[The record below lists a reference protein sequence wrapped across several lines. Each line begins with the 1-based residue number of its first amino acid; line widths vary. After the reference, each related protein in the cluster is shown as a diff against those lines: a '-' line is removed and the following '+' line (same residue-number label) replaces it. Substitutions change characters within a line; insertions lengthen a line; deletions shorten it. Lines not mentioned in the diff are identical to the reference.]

1 MLTRFLTAS
10 IAAVVLL
17 VCVLYGQTPAPQ
29 RPLLE
34 PMKPLYVLEDSYVG
48 WRILPSEQKY
58 ASIDGKHLKEYVN
71 EQAAISRHYRD
82 NGHPQ
87 YWGRISGTEGD
98 AENARWLEDKFR
110 KIGLADVHQ
119 QSFDLPDQWM
129 AQSWSVTAA
138 ANGQSLN
145 LTSAQPA
152 HRTAATPAG
161 GLDLEAV
168 DAGLATEGELDSRDL
183 RGKAVFFYSTDYF
196 SRHSTISNGAWKRI
210 GDRGAAAIF
219 VILAV
224 PGNIRTQFYP
234 VGTTVPCFSLGLQD
248 GTAIREMIYK
258 SKGSAPHVKV
268 RLDVNM
274 VPNLKTSTVWGTL
287 PGSTDENVVIVAH
300 RDGWFEGANDNGT
313 GVATMIGLAEYFA
326 KIPKEQRRRTII
338 FLGTSGHHDG
348 AALSGKW
355 LTEHKEFF
363 AKTALLINSEHTAA
377 EQLVLGNGTISK
389 TNTSTA
395 LTWYVGG
402 SAKLGE
408 IVVKAFDAFG
418 VATYDRPARTA
429 AGEMGRYQTLAPSMQ
444 VIDTGY
450 YWHSDHET
458 PEIIPP
464 TALAAITRA
473 YAKIITDLNLVEIKA
488 LQRPPS
494 VSVGGGQ

>member
-1 MLTRFLTAS
+1 MSTRSLAL
-10 IAAVVLL
+10 AALL
-17 VCVLYGQTPAPQ
+17 ACTLSAQTPTPRAPA
-29 RPLLE
+29 E

-48 WRILPSEQKY
+48 WRLQPSEQAY
-58 ASIDGKHLKEYVN
+58 AVIDGKHLKEYVSD
-71 EQAAISRHYRD
+71 QAAISRHYRD

-98 AENARWLEDKFR
+98 SENAKWLEDTFR
-110 KIGLADVHQ
+110 RIGLTEVHQ
-119 QSFDLPDQWM
+119 QPFDLPDQWM
-129 AQSWSVTAA
+129 AQSWTINATSGGKAI
-138 ANGQSLN
+138 N

-152 HRTAATPAG
+152 HRTAGTSG
-161 GLDLEAV
+161 DGLDLEAV
-168 DAGLATEGELDSRDL
+168 DAGLATEAELNARDL
-183 RGKAVFFYSTDYF
+183 KGKAVFFYSTDYF
-196 SRHSTISNGAWKRI
+196 SRHATISNGAWKRI
-210 GDRGAAAIF
+210 GDRGAAAVF

-234 VGTTVPCFSLGLQD
+234 VGTNVPCFSLGLQD
-248 GTAIREMIYK
+248 GVAIRDMID
-258 SKGSAPHVKV
+258 SAKTPPHVKV
-268 RLDVNM
+268 RLDVKM

-287 PGSTDENVVIVAH
+287 PGMTDENVVIVAH

-313 GVATMIGLAEYFA
+313 GVATMIGVAEYFA
-326 KIPKEQRRRTII
+326 KIPKEQRRRTLI

-348 AALSGKW
+348 AALSGAW
-355 LTEHKEFF
+355 LAQHKEFF

-402 SAKLGE
+402 SAKLGQ

-418 VATYDRPARTA
+418 VATYDTPARTA

-458 PEIIPP
+458 PDIIPP

-473 YAKIITDLNLVEIKA
+473 YAKIITDLNKVEIKD
-488 LQRPPS
+488 LQRAPAAS
-494 VSVGGGQ
+494 GGGDQ

>member
-1 MLTRFLTAS
+1 
-10 IAAVVLL
+10 
-17 VCVLYGQTPAPQ
+17 
-29 RPLLE
+29 
-34 PMKPLYVLEDSYVG
+34 MKPLYVLEDSYVG
-48 WRILPSEQKY
+48 WRLPPSEQAY
-58 ASIDGKHLKEYVN
+58 ASLDGKHLKEYVSD
-71 EQAAISRHYRD
+71 QAAISRRYRD

-98 AENARWLEDKFR
+98 AENAKWLEDIFH
-110 KIGLADVHQ
+110 KIGLAEVHQ
-119 QSFDLPDQWM
+119 QYFDLPDQWM
-129 AQSWSVTAA
+129 AQSWTINATAGA
-138 ANGQSLN
+138 RTIE

-152 HRTAATPAG
+152 HRTAGTSAE

-168 DAGLATEGELDSRDL
+168 DVGLATNAELNAHDL
-183 RGKAVFFYSTDYF
+183 HGKAVFFYSTDYF

-234 VGTTVPCFSLGLQD
+234 VGTNVPCFSLGLQD
-248 GTAIREMIYK
+248 GVAIRDMID
-258 SKGSAPHVKV
+258 SAKTPPHVKV
-268 RLDVNM
+268 RLDVKM

-287 PGSTDENVVIVAH
+287 PGMTDENVVIVAH

-326 KIPKEQRRRTII
+326 KVPKAQRRRTII

-348 AALSGKW
+348 SALSGKW
-355 LTEHKEFF
+355 LAEHKEFF

-402 SAKLGE
+402 SAKLAQ

-418 VATYDRPARTA
+418 VATYATPARTA

-458 PEIIPP
+458 PDIIPP
-464 TALAAITRA
+464 TALASITRA
-473 YAKIITDLNLVEIKA
+473 YAKIITDLNGVDIKD
-488 LQRPPS
+488 LQRP
-494 VSVGGGQ
+494 VASVGGGQ

>member
-1 MLTRFLTAS
+1 MLRRFLISVFAICAAS
-10 IAAVVLL
+10 A
-17 VCVLYGQTPAPQ
+17 QTPAARAPQ
-29 RPLLE
+29 E
-34 PMKPLYVLEDSYVG
+34 PMKPLYVLEDAYVNG
-48 WRILPSEQKY
+48 RLPAADQAY
-58 ASIDGKHLKEYVN
+58 ASIDGRHLKQYVID
-71 EQAAISRHYRD
+71 QAAISRSYRD
-82 NGHPQ
+82 HGHPQ
-87 YWGRISGTEGD
+87 FWGRISGTSAD
-98 AENARWLEDKFR
+98 AENAKWLENIFQ

-119 QSFDLPDQWM
+119 QTFDLPEQWLPS
-129 AQSWSVTAA
+129 SWSIVASAGGKT
-138 ANGQSLN
+138 LD

-152 HRTAATPAG
+152 HKTPGTSAE

-168 DAGLATEGELDSRDL
+168 DVGLATDAELDAHDL
-183 RGKAVFFYSTDYF
+183 KGKAVFFYSTDYF
-196 SRHSTISNGAWKRI
+196 SRHSTISHGAWKRI
-210 GDRGAAAIF
+210 ADRGAAAIF

-234 VGTTVPCFSLGLQD
+234 VGPSVPCFSLGLQD
-248 GTAIREMIYK
+248 GEAVRAMIDA
-258 SKGSAPHVKV
+258 APKAGTPARVKV
-268 RLDVNM
+268 KLAVDM
-274 VPNLKTSTVWGTL
+274 VPNLKTSTVWGSL
-287 PGSTDENVVIVAH
+287 PGTTDESIVIVAH

-326 KIPKEQRRRTII
+326 KIPRAQRRRTIY

-348 AALSGKW
+348 SAMSGRW

-395 LTWYVGG
+395 QTWFVGG
-402 SAKLGE
+402 SAKLAA
-408 IVVKAFDAFG
+408 IVVKAFDDFG
-418 VATYDRPARTA
+418 VATYEIPARTA

-458 PEIIPP
+458 PDIIPP

-473 YAKIITDLNLVEIKA
+473 YAKIIDGVNRLEIRDV
-488 LQRPPS
+488 QRPAPGTS
-494 VSVGGGQ
+494 GGDR

>member
-1 MLTRFLTAS
+1 MLHRVV
-10 IAAVVLL
+10 IATVVAFALRAL
-17 VCVLYGQTPAPQ
+17 VPAQTPTPRAPA
-29 RPLLE
+29 E

-48 WRILPSEQKY
+48 WRLQPSEQAY
-58 ASIDGKHLKEYVN
+58 AAIDGKHLKEYVSD
-71 EQAAISRHYRD
+71 QAAISRHYRD

-98 AENARWLEDKFR
+98 AENAKWLEDKFHN
-110 KIGLADVHQ
+110 IGLAEVHQ
-119 QSFDLPDQWM
+119 QYFDLPDQWM
-129 AQSWSVTAA
+129 AQSWAIHATSGGKTIEL
-138 ANGQSLN
+138 S
-145 LTSAQPA
+145 SAQPA
-152 HRTAATPAG
+152 HRTAGTSAE

-168 DAGLATEGELDSRDL
+168 DAGLATEAELNAHDL
-183 RGKAVFFYSTDYF
+183 KGKAVFFYSTDYF
-196 SRHSTISNGAWKRI
+196 SRHATISNGAWKRI

-234 VGTTVPCFSLGLQD
+234 VGTNVPCFSLGLQD
-248 GTAIREMIYK
+248 GVAIRDMID
-258 SKGSAPHVKV
+258 SAKTPPHVKV
-268 RLDVNM
+268 RLDVKM

-287 PGSTDENVVIVAH
+287 PGMTDENVVIVAH

-326 KIPKEQRRRTII
+326 KIPKAQRRRTII

-348 AALSGKW
+348 SALSGKW
-355 LTEHKEFF
+355 LTDHKEFF

-402 SAKLGE
+402 SAKLAQ

-418 VATYDRPARTA
+418 VATYDTPARSA

-458 PEIIPP
+458 PDIIPP

-473 YAKIITDLNLVEIKA
+473 YAKIITDLNKVEIKD
-488 LQRPPS
+488 LQRPPAG
-494 VSVGGGQ
+494 VGGGQ

>member
-1 MLTRFLTAS
+1 MSTRSLAL
-10 IAAVVLL
+10 AALL
-17 VCVLYGQTPAPQ
+17 ACTLSAQTPPPRAPA
-29 RPLLE
+29 E
-34 PMKPLYVLEDSYVG
+34 PIKPLYVLEDSYVG
-48 WRILPSEQKY
+48 WRLPPSEQAY
-58 ASIDGKHLKEYVN
+58 ASIDGKHLKEYVSD
-71 EQAAISRHYRD
+71 QAAISRHYRD

-98 AENARWLEDKFR
+98 ADNAKWLEDKFR
-110 KIGLADVHQ
+110 NIGLAEVHQ
-119 QSFDLPDQWM
+119 QYFDLPDQWM
-129 AQSWSVTAA
+129 AQSWSITAA
-138 ANGQSLN
+138 SGGKTLE

-152 HRTAATPAG
+152 HRTAGTSAE

-168 DAGLATEGELDSRDL
+168 DAGLATEAELNARDL
-183 RGKAVFFYSTDYF
+183 KGKAVFFYSTDYF

-234 VGTTVPCFSLGLQD
+234 VGTNVPCFSLGMRD
-248 GTAIREMIYK
+248 GVAIREMID
-258 SKGSAPHVKV
+258 SAKNPPHVKV
-268 RLDVNM
+268 RLDVKM
-274 VPNLKTSTVWGTL
+274 VPSLKTSTVWGTL
-287 PGSTDENVVIVAH
+287 PGMTDENVVIVAH

-326 KIPKEQRRRTII
+326 KVPKAQRRRTLI

-348 AALSGKW
+348 AALSGAW
-355 LTEHKEFF
+355 LAQHKEFF

-402 SAKLGE
+402 SAQLAQ

-418 VATYDRPARTA
+418 VATYDTPARTA

-473 YAKIITDLNLVEIKA
+473 YAKIITDLNKVEIKDI
-488 LQRPPS
+488 QRAPS
-494 VSVGGGQ
+494 ATGGGQ